1 MSLTSLA
8 SFSMSLSKTEI
19 YFDQELKKERLF
31 GVPKTRENKL
41 AEFYRKSGRV
51 IRKKIAGCIFAEK
64 LVLETRNPGE
74 RDDAVTNGGKGKV
87 ETSLTLYSV

>member
-31 GVPKTRENKL
+31 GIPKTRENNL

-64 LVLETRNPGE
+64 LVLETRSEATKSRRAG
-74 RDDAVTNGGKGKV
+74 
-87 ETSLTLYSV
+87 